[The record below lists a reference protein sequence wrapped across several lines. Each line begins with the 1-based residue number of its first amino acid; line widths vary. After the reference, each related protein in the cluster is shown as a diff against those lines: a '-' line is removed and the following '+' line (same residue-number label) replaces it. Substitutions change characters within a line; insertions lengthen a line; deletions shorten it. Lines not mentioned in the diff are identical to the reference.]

1 MWILFA
7 LATAAAG
14 GQNAPDRTGLLSMF
28 QLMDRNGDGYITTN
42 EAPRVTRV
50 RAASVQTGASHPST
64 GWIEDYDRDGD
75 GRVSQAEFVS
85 SAEDEAV
92 RDGR

>member
-1 MWILFA
+1 
-7 LATAAAG
+7 
-14 GQNAPDRTGLLSMF
+14 
-28 QLMDRNGDGYITTN
+28 MDRNGDGYITVN

-64 GWIEDYDRDGD
+64 GWIEGYDSDGD

-85 SAEDEAV
+85 GAKGEAAQ
-92 RDGR
+92 DGR